1 MTKNRGILTA
11 DALAIFNLE
20 GLGLSEQEV
29 QTLEELDK
37 LSYSEEQIRAF
48 LKAGMRG
55 KNEKTSLSFWCI
67 HNHH

>member
-1 MTKNRGILTA
+1 MTKNRDILTA
-11 DALAIFNLE
+11 GALAIFYLE

-37 LSYSEEQIRAF
+37 LSYSEEQVRAF

-55 KNEKTSLSFWCI
+55 QNAKKR
-67 HNHH
+67 H